1 MKIDITDMLIDDV
14 MTVNIVFKD
23 KKLKI
28 APAEFIMTGNLSKDS
43 VAKFM
48 QEFVTLNA
56 VTAHIAQQI
65 AEAKL
70 GMDLREAQL
79 DTGVRSAWDVDKNGK
94 MTEAGVKAV
103 IEGDPKIQ
111 DAKQFIIQLTAV
123 KSTLEILIS
132 AGLQKYNVLAA
143 SNITH
148 IPTN

>member
-1 MKIDITDMLIDDV
+1 
-14 MTVNIVFKD
+14 
-23 KKLKI
+23 
-28 APAEFIMTGNLSKDS
+28 
-43 VAKFM
+43 
-48 QEFVTLNA
+48 
-56 VTAHIAQQI
+56 
-65 AEAKL
+65 
-70 GMDLREAQL
+70 
-79 DTGVRSAWDVDKNGK
+79 